1 MAEINLDDYQEINF
15 DESLDDSLD
24 DKSSTE
30 ESLDN
35 YSFDFEQ
42 KDKEEKKTNSEPIK
56 VNVIKKGADNEDLNN
71 DDTNNNDTSKPEIDL
86 KDMISQNQNGG
97 AIEDLDLELDDF
109 NLDNINE
116 KSENIDLND
125 NLDNKNLENNN
136 DNNDLTVVNLDD
148 DLNEFN
154 LEDEFNQSAGG
165 IDLISNLDN
174 NKVEDISDN
183 KVEDITDN
191 VPSDLISENNT
202 LNKLEDFESIQD
214 INEDTDTDI
223 EKHEFDVYD
232 QDDYEFIGGA
242 RKLQL
247 TYDLPKDF
255 KKDMDGSYAKTHE
268 YLDNYNSDKYKKYLE
283 DLNTFFQEQKTKR
296 NRDKFDYIID
306 DKGTLIKKSK
316 DGTNKGY
323 LKITPPKYENV
334 NFLINFM
341 NQEIS
346 HHESELRKLR
356 NQLILNSNETLY
368 EEFDSVRAKYN
379 ELLNQKGIFLSYQDN
394 VNGINKRNDD
404 IKKMVEQKYI
414 LRETLRKLLE
424 EIKIINLQDDVNREL
439 LDEKIKLYIIEN
451 NKINSIDSKI
461 KDLKSLKLFNS
472 VILSDKD
479 IKESKDSREEGE
491 PEVKKIKKK
500 TKKSQKKLKIVEP
513 KEEEPKQETKEE
525 PREEPKEE
533 PREKTIPGF
542 IQGETIEP
550 DLEEVNFED
559 KEIDGEKAI
568 DQLRDIFS
576 RPDKPKDSDKK
587 DEQTE
592 LDDDDDLEAVELE
605 GLDIEEDEREDEL
618 RPLPKPVPQ
627 EEDMADQNIKL
638 DLSDVQPKT
647 KSDKKLGISKKQA
660 SILNEQ
666 LLNSP
671 TDTKKVSVTGLTIP
685 VEKDKKKGKKRPKKL
700 VIKGGVKDGDKDS
713 QPKKG
718 GDPEP
723 IQVTVSK
730 LGA

>member
-1 MAEINLDDYQEINF
+1 
-15 DESLDDSLD
+15 
-24 DKSSTE
+24 
-30 ESLDN
+30 
-35 YSFDFEQ
+35 
-42 KDKEEKKTNSEPIK
+42 
-56 VNVIKKGADNEDLNN
+56 
-71 DDTNNNDTSKPEIDL
+71 
-86 KDMISQNQNGG
+86 
-97 AIEDLDLELDDF
+97 
-109 NLDNINE
+109 
-116 KSENIDLND
+116 
-125 NLDNKNLENNN
+125 
-136 DNNDLTVVNLDD
+136 
-148 DLNEFN
+148 
-154 LEDEFNQSAGG
+154 
-165 IDLISNLDN
+165 
-174 NKVEDISDN
+174 
-183 KVEDITDN
+183 
-191 VPSDLISENNT
+191 
-202 LNKLEDFESIQD
+202 
-214 INEDTDTDI
+214 
-223 EKHEFDVYD
+223 
-232 QDDYEFIGGA
+232 
-242 RKLQL
+242 
-247 TYDLPKDF
+247 
-255 KKDMDGSYAKTHE
+255 
-268 YLDNYNSDKYKKYLE
+268 
-283 DLNTFFQEQKTKR
+283 
-296 NRDKFDYIID
+296 
-306 DKGTLIKKSK
+306 
-316 DGTNKGY
+316 
-323 LKITPPKYENV
+323 
-334 NFLINFM
+334 M

-368 EEFDSVRAKYN
+368 QEFDSVRAKYN

-461 KDLKSLKLFNS
+461 KDLKSLKIFNS

-479 IKESKDSREEGE
+479 IKESKESREEGE
-491 PEVKKIKKK
+491 PEVKKTKKK

-513 KEEEPKQETKEE
+513 KEDEPKDEPREETKEE
-525 PREEPKEE
+525 PKEE
-533 PREKTIPGF
+533 TKGKTLPGF

-576 RPDKPKDSDKK
+576 QPDKPKDSDKK

-605 GLDIEEDEREDEL
+605 GFDIEEDELADEL
-618 RPLPKPVPQ
+618 RPIPKPVPK

-647 KSDKKLGISKKQA
+647 KSDKKLGLSKKQA

-685 VEKDKKKGKKRPKKL
+685 VEKDKKKGKGKKKSKKL
-700 VIKGGVKDGDKDS
+700 VIKGGDKDS
-713 QPKKG
+713 LPKKG

-730 LGA
+730 LDA